1 MREENFN
8 EFIYNDINK
17 LSKLISKY
25 KKILEVE

>member
-1 MREENFN
+1 MTEENFN
-8 EFIYNDINK
+8 QLIYNDINK